1 MAEYAR
7 GSHTAHDIKYH
18 IVWITKYRYQVLTRN
33 IAGRLRELLIQGCES
48 RGITIVEGSVGKDH
62 VHMLLSCPTYMAPA
76 KIVQY
81 LKGRSSRLIQE
92 EFPELK
98 KRYWGQ
104 HLWARGYFCATAG
117 VVTQETVRE
126 YIEHQFE
133 HGDKKHFKIEGEDN
147 AENEFQ
153 S

>member
-1 MAEYAR
+1 MAEYTR
-7 GSHTAHDIKYH
+7 GSHTIHDIKYH
-18 IVWITKYRYQVLTRN
+18 IVWITKYRYEILTKN
-33 IAGRLRELLIQGCES
+33 IAQRLRELLIQGCES
-48 RGITIVEGSVGKDH
+48 RGITIVEGSVGRDQI
-62 VHMLLSCPTYMAPA
+62 HMLISCPTQIAPA

-98 KRYWGQ
+98 RRYWGQ
-104 HLWARGYFCATAG
+104 HLWARGYFCATVGA
-117 VVTQETVRE
+117 VTQEMIRE

-133 HGDKKHFKIEGEDN
+133 HGDKNHFKIEDEKPGD
-147 AENEFQ
+147 EFQ

>member
-1 MAEYAR
+1 MAEYQR
-7 GSHTAHDIKYH
+7 GSHTIHDIKYH
-18 IVWITKYRYQVLTRN
+18 IIWITKYRYEILTKR
-33 IAGRLRELLIQGCES
+33 IAERLRELLIQGCES
-48 RGITIVEGSVGKDH
+48 RGITIVEGSVGKEY
-62 VHMLLSCPTYMAPA
+62 VHMLISCPTHIAPA

-104 HLWARGYFCATAG
+104 HLWARGYFCATVGA
-117 VVTQETVRE
+117 VTQEMIRE

-133 HGDKKHFKIEGEDN
+133 HGEKGHFKIEDE
-147 AENEFQ
+147 
-153 S
+153 